1 MSRAVGDAAERRA
14 VDFLRTQGIRIVD
27 RNVSSRFGEIDILAM
42 KGEVLHIIEV
52 KSAPTFEQAA
62 ANITAA
68 KVRKILMTADAY
80 MKQHRLELD
89 YMLDAVIV
97 CGKDCEILENITL

>member
-1 MSRAVGDAAERRA
+1 MSRAAGDVAEQQA
-14 VDFLRTQGIRIVD
+14 VDFLRERGFSVID

-42 KGEVLHIIEV
+42 RDEVLHIIEV

-62 ANITAA
+62 NNITPA
-68 KVRKILMTADAY
+68 KIRKILMTAESY

-89 YMLDAVIV
+89 YALDAVIV
-97 CGKDCEILENITL
+97 SGGKCELLENITL